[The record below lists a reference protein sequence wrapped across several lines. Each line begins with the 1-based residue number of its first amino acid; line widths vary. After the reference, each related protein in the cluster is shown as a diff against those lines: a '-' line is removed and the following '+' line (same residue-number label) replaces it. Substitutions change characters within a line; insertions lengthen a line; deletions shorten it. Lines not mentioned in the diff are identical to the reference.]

1 MLISDEQKSQLS
13 QWAAIC
19 RKRIKLILSKIEKQQ
34 TELNEAKD
42 YFHYQQLGDTILAH
56 PTEISKGMIECIVEN
71 IHTHETE
78 CMTLNP
84 KLSPIENAE
93 LYYKKARKGKR
104 SLEIAEEKVVNT
116 KEELATVE
124 RLLESCN
131 LLRSAP
137 DDDDAALWEAKVEAF
152 RIELIEA
159 GLIHEVS
166 VQKNK
171 PAKIET
177 QVPYRHYIFGE
188 WHVYIGKNDAQNDEL
203 SIRFA
208 KPSDIWMHVGL
219 HAGSHVVIKRPKN
232 TPWPPQD
239 VLNKAA
245 SLAVWFSKAKH
256 TSYAEVHMTEARYV
270 HKRRK
275 SPPGQVML
283 DNYKTIRCAPVSPQI
298 YFPGDYERD

>member
-1 MLISDEQKSQLS
+1 MLLTDEQKSQLCRY
-13 QWAAIC
+13 AAIC
-19 RKRIKLILSKIEKQQ
+19 RKRIRILLAKIEKQQ
-34 TELNEAKD
+34 VELCEARN
-42 YFHYQQLGDTILAH
+42 YIHYQQLGDTILAH
-56 PTEISKGMIECIVEN
+56 PAEMRKGMTECIVEN
-71 IHTHETE
+71 IHTHDVES
-78 CMTLNP
+78 MALNP
-84 KLSPIENAE
+84 RLTPIENAE

-104 SLEIAEEKVVNT
+104 SLEIAEEKVVDT
-116 KEELATVE
+116 TAELNMLE
-124 RLLESCN
+124 RLLASCTALKEN
-131 LLRSAP
+131 T
-137 DDDDAALWEAKVEAF
+137 DDDAALWESRVEAL
-152 RIELIEA
+152 RAELADA
-159 GLIHEVS
+159 GLIKLE
-166 VQKNK
+166 QIQTIK
-171 PAKIET
+171 PKKAEA

-208 KPSDIWMHVGL
+208 KPSDIWMHVGA

-239 VLNKAA
+239 ILNKAA
-245 SLAVWFSKAKH
+245 SMAVWFSKAKH
-256 TSYAEVHMTEARYV
+256 TSFAEVHVTEARYV